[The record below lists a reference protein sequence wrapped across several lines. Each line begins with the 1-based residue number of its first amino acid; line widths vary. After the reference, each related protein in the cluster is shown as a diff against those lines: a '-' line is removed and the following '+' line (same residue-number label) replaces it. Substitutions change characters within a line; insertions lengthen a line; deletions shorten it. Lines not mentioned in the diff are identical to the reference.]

1 MGLCSVEAINEDV
14 GVVKQTAKISILN
27 QISKGQKYVIIEIQI
42 GLWRVR
48 VGENNPWQFSQAQSW
63 SVSIVALGIHLMWC
77 MYSVH

>member
-1 MGLCSVEAINEDV
+1 MGLCNVEAINEDV

-48 VGENNPWQFSQAQSW
+48 WERITHGNSRKHNPGPYRLLRW
-63 SVSIVALGIHLMWC
+63 VST
-77 MYSVH
+77 